1 MRRILAFFLL
11 ALGSVA
17 TVLAAT
23 SVWASRTLLDESG
36 WEQRAVAVANDPAV
50 STAISDAILEQV
62 PAQVPAAQQAQ
73 LRVAVASAM
82 QRPDVQEAWARLNR
96 SAATALLAVARGE
109 PGDHVNAQGDVVLDA
124 EPLLQSLAVEKG
136 PLADVI
142 AQHQARQIV
151 LVEASRLEPLR
162 RATDAGD
169 VAPPVLIGLAVVLL
183 GLGAMAARSPAG
195 AVACTGFC
203 LLVCAAAV
211 LVAFLAARDQALEK
225 AVSPLSDTIITST
238 FQTAERPL
246 AIVVGGACAVALG
259 LVAVV
264 SGLRSR
270 TRAV

>member
-23 SVWASRTLLDESG
+23 SVWAGRTLLDESG

-124 EPLLQSLAVEKG
+124 EPLLRS
-136 PLADVI
+136 P
-142 AQHQARQIV
+142 
-151 LVEASRLEPLR
+151 SR
-162 RATDAGD
+162 RA
-169 VAPPVLIGLAVVLL
+169 
-183 GLGAMAARSPAG
+183 
-195 AVACTGFC
+195 
-203 LLVCAAAV
+203 
-211 LVAFLAARDQALEK
+211 
-225 AVSPLSDTIITST
+225 
-238 FQTAERPL
+238 
-246 AIVVGGACAVALG
+246 
-259 LVAVV
+259 
-264 SGLRSR
+264 RSR
-270 TRAV
+270 T